1 PLALCNF
8 VAYDLLKKGPQAE
21 EERGKRSAIV
31 ALDIGTDSSNLVITD
46 GAKIIWQRPIP
57 LGGNHFTRALTKDLK
72 LTFAKAEHLKR
83 NAIKSPDLKKI
94 LAAIKPVLNDFVGEV
109 QRSLGYFTN
118 THRDVTIAYMIG
130 LGNAFRLP
138 GLQRYLGEKLQLEV
152 KKLDKMER
160 LTGDG
165 VVAAPAFTENI
176 LSFPVAYGLAL
187 QGLKQA
193 RLLTNLLPPEIRTER
208 IIKEKK
214 PWAVAAAAALLLA
227 VGGMT
232 WGFSKMFAAYGG
244 SAIEQAGGGAGKSQK
259 PASPGTGDSFA
270 QALAAAKTEMDSV
283 QKDKG
288 TYKQAVDEAKA
299 EGAAIE
305 SIVTGQKEQ
314 MNWLELSKFL
324 DEAIPRPES
333 VNDPTFLKILSGG
346 PKPTKKGPERDLWE
360 KREAWVLDGRKAF
373 EAWQEWREGKS
384 KSRFV
389 GPLGAGID
397 HLFLFNIEAVSCR
410 YTPNLKGYWENV
422 QKKVLEGNASY
433 VRPLKDGKNVPGE
446 NDKGWIIELRGYTYH
461 EDGPSFLLD
470 VLLDHI
476 ALVGA
481 QKKAPWPLAGPPA
494 QAQPEQPAPTSPTG
508 PSGGEGEQPAR
519 IISHVVLCKASPANV
534 TDGSEKYEDIGTVN
548 IEKLLPAAVASTGGT
563 PPGGGGSM
571 GGMAG
576 MSGGPG
582 GGSGMA
588 GMSGGPG
595 GGSGGPMSPGPG
607 GGGGMVGGGPP
618 GGIPGAPGGAGGAT
632 GAWKPLASE
641 DISPPSAASEKPK
654 DQRDRDKAR
663 YKRTEFVVLF
673 IWREPTDSSDNLL
686 KKKEQP
692 TEQSGS
698 GGSGG
703 PMPGSPMPGAS
714 PPPG

>member
-1 PLALCNF
+1 
-8 VAYDLLKKGPQAE
+8 
-21 EERGKRSAIV
+21 
-31 ALDIGTDSSNLVITD
+31 
-46 GAKIIWQRPIP
+46 
-57 LGGNHFTRALTKDLK
+57 
-72 LTFAKAEHLKR
+72 
-83 NAIKSPDLKKI
+83 
-94 LAAIKPVLNDFVGEV
+94 
-109 QRSLGYFTN
+109 
-118 THRDVTIAYMIG
+118 
-130 LGNAFRLP
+130 
-138 GLQRYLGEKLQLEV
+138 
-152 KKLDKMER
+152 
-160 LTGDG
+160 

-244 SAIEQAGGGAGKSQK
+244 SAIEQTGGGAGKSQK
-259 PASPGTGDSFA
+259 PASPGTGDPFA
-270 QALAAAKTEMDSV
+270 QALAAANTELKAVAD
-283 QKDKG
+283 DKG
-288 TYKQAVDEAKA
+288 KYKRDVDEAKA

-333 VNDPTFLKILSGG
+333 VNDPKFWEIIPGEEAKA
-346 PKPTKKGPERDLWE
+346 KKADPDLWE
-360 KREAWVLDGRKAF
+360 KRVKWIKDGQKAF
-373 EAWQEWREGKS
+373 GAWQEWREGKS

-397 HLFLFNIEAVSCR
+397 HLFQFNVEAVSCR
-410 YTPNLKGYWENV
+410 YTSNLKGYWENV

-470 VLLDHI
+470 VLLDHV

-494 QAQPEQPAPTSPTG
+494 QGQPEQPAPTSPTG

-519 IISHVVLCKASPANV
+519 IISHVVLCKASPTNV
-534 TDGSEKYEDIGTVN
+534 ADGSEKYEDIGTVN
-548 IEKLLPAAVASTGGT
+548 VDKLLPAATASTGGT
-563 PPGGGGSM
+563 PPGSGGGM
-571 GGMAG
+571 GGMA
-576 MSGGPG
+576 
-582 GGSGMA
+582 
-588 GMSGGPG
+588 GGPG
-595 GGSGGPMSPGPG
+595 GGSGGPGAPGPG
-607 GGGGMVGGGPP
+607 GGGMGGMLGGGPAPP
-618 GGIPGAPGGAGGAT
+618 GGGPGVPGVSGGASAG
-632 GAWKPLASE
+632 WKPLASE
-641 DISPPSAASEKPK
+641 DIAPPSAAHDKKEK
-654 DQRDRDKAR
+654 RDSDKPR